1 MLVGFAASSRTLRQA
16 PQTLYKTVVNN
27 AKKHWLN
34 LVSCIKKNK
43 MGTLAISNKILD
55 KYFGYLKN
63 LDNNAKKNLIIKLTK
78 SIETKSKKTFDIKSI
93 FGAWEDDKTSD
104 EIINEIKSS
113 RVEKSNNLSLE

>member
-1 MLVGFAASSRTLRQA
+1 MGSLV
-16 PQTLYKTVVNN
+16 
-27 AKKHWLN
+27 
-34 LVSCIKKNK
+34 
-43 MGTLAISNKILD
+43 ISNKILD

-78 SIETKSKKTFDIKSI
+78 SIETKSKKAFDIKSI

-113 RVEKSNNLSLE
+113 RIEKRDNPSFG